1 MHSLFQITVLIKQSI
16 THNSS
21 YSLLLFVFLTMG
33 LSVTG
38 HAQEEQATLDL
49 SSIELSKSSFK
60 LDTTWEFYW
69 LKLLEPSDI
78 NHHQPDSLIN
88 FTSEWSSITK
98 KSSFGYATYHLSII
112 LPNSM
117 DDLALNIPIFYSS
130 YKLFVNDFEISKN
143 GKVGTSN
150 NEYEPYWLPQ
160 TVPLPK
166 FDSDT
171 LNILIQVANYD
182 HSKGGAF
189 LPLTIGSSSLLFKN
203 RYIQYGYSFF
213 LTGIL
218 IMGGLLFL
226 GLYFFGWREKSILYF
241 ALFCLVYCYRVIGF
255 GSYSFHILYPDLP
268 WIISL
273 KLEYI
278 SLFLSGLLFG
288 LYTLHLYPKETYK
301 PLIYVLSAVS
311 IIFSLQS
318 IFLSPFIFTQ
328 LVIPYIIFLIFY
340 FLLAFWI
347 YIKAVIN
354 KKSGAVYSLLSTAAI
369 FMIFGYKIVAYFGNF
384 KSSIFL
390 LLIGYIFFF
399 FFQSLVHLYRYSF
412 KMKTALLEAE
422 QSSKAKSQFLSTM
435 SHEIRTPLNA
445 VIGLS
450 GLLSESSLTPKQ
462 QEFSKTIKKS
472 GENLLRII
480 NNILD
485 FSKIESGKLELE
497 ENEINLRESIE
508 HVLEL
513 VGGINTNPN
522 LEVLYDIDDNVP
534 PYVAGDAVRLQQILT
549 NLISNSLKFTTDGEI
564 LIHLTLKHEFSGSIT
579 LQYEISDTGIG
590 IPKDKLNRLFQR
602 FSQVDGSS
610 TRKFGGT
617 GLGLVISKRLVE
629 AMGGKITVSSI
640 ENIGST
646 FTFTILFKKIIKEVE
661 IETRSILKN
670 KKVFLLADNSR
681 ILNILQKRLASANL
695 HVTSFNSSTNL
706 ISHINDLGS
715 YDFGLMDMQMSEING
730 IEVAERIRE
739 LYSKENLPLVLM
751 SSKQHTEHSHINT
764 IFNLVL
770 PKPIIQTSLS
780 KNLEQIFNS
789 NIQIKEPLNKSI
801 IPARLFKSNFHVLI
815 VEDNLVNQLVAHRI
829 LERFGIKVDIK
840 ENGKQAVEAELNNN
854 YDLIFM
860 DMEMP
865 IMDGLEA
872 TRIIKANSIDRGE
885 KPFIVAMT
893 AYAMPEDRERCFE
906 AGMDDFLAKPITL
919 EAIKEMLL
927 KWLGDN

>member
-1 MHSLFQITVLIKQSI
+1 MSTINGVSLPI
-16 THNSS
+16 
-21 YSLLLFVFLTMG
+21 
-33 LSVTG
+33 
-38 HAQEEQATLDL
+38 HAQQKIEPILDL
-49 SSIELSKSSFK
+49 SAVKLSNSSFK
-60 LDTTWEFYW
+60 LDTNWGFYW

-78 NHHQPDSLIN
+78 NHHEPDSLIN
-88 FTSEWSSITK
+88 FTSEWTNTNITN

-112 LPNSM
+112 LPNST
-117 DDLALNIPIFYSS
+117 DDLALDIPIFYSS
-130 YKLFVNDFEISKN
+130 YKLFINDFKISSN
-143 GKVGTSN
+143 GKVGTSK

-218 IMGGLLFL
+218 IMSGLLFL
-226 GLYFFGWREKSILYF
+226 GLYSFGWREKSILYF
-241 ALFCLVYCYRVIGF
+241 ALFCLIYSYRVIGF
-255 GSYSFHILYPDLP
+255 GSYGFHILQPEIP
-268 WIISL
+268 WVISL
-273 KLEYI
+273 RLEYI

-301 PLIYVLSAVS
+301 PFIYVLSAVS

-318 IFLSPFIFTQ
+318 ILLSPHVFTQ

-340 FLLAFWI
+340 FLVAFWI
-347 YIKAVIN
+347 YIKAVLN
-354 KKSGAVYSLLSTAAI
+354 KKAGSIYSLISTTAI
-369 FMIFGYKIVAYFGNF
+369 FAIFGYEIVAYFGNF

-412 KMKTALLEAE
+412 KMKTTLLEAE

-450 GLLSESSLTPKQ
+450 GLLSDSSLTPQ
-462 QEFSKTIKKS
+462 QKEFSMTIKKS

-513 VGGINTNPN
+513 VAGINTNPN
-522 LEVLYDIDDNVP
+522 LEVLYEVEDNVP
-534 PYVAGDAVRLQQILT
+534 AYVTGDAVRLQQILT
-549 NLISNSLKFTTDGEI
+549 NLISNSLKFTNDGEI
-564 LIHLTLKHEFSGSIT
+564 LIHLTLKREFSSSIV

-602 FSQVDGSS
+602 FSQVDDSS

-629 AMGGKITVSSI
+629 AMGGNITVSSI

-646 FTFTILFKKIIKEVE
+646 FTFTTLFKKVIKEAE
-661 IETRSILKN
+661 IETRPVLKN

-681 ILNILQKRLASANL
+681 ILNILQKRLVLANL

-706 ISHINDLGS
+706 ISHINDLES
-715 YDFGLMDMQMSEING
+715 YDFGIIDMQMPEING

-751 SSKQHTEHSHINT
+751 SSKQHTEHSYINT
-764 IFNLVL
+764 IFDLVL

-780 KNLEQIFNS
+780 KNLEQLFNS
-789 NIQIKEPLNKSI
+789 NTQIKEQSKESL

-829 LERFGIKVDIK
+829 LERFGIKVDIA
-840 ENGKQAVEAELNNN
+840 ENGKQAVDTELSNN

-893 AYAMPEDRERCFE
+893 ANAMPEDRERCFE

-927 KWLGDN
+927 KWLDDN